1 MLTSFFSKSKP
12 VNFLAVALI
21 MAVFYISANFPE
33 LINTLDLGV
42 WGTKMGVF
50 VCFIL
55 SITVLDFIAK
65 KNDLTKRS
73 AFKIVIFA
81 VFSVSFLAILQNNQ
95 VILANLCIL
104 LALRRIISL
113 KSRKDIPKKI
123 FDATFW
129 ICIASLFYFW
139 AILFLFVVF
148 IGILVHAANYFKNWL
163 IPLVAFCTVVALVTS
178 FHILVYSEFYTWE
191 KWFQKVSFDFSLYQN
206 LQLLIPLSIIIGL
219 GIWTLFY
226 YFGIM
231 QKASVNSRPTYILV
245 LFTLALAILVAIFS
259 PIKDGS
265 ELIFLFVP
273 LSLIISNYFEGKKE
287 KIFKEILLIGLV
299 LMPILILFIS

>member
-12 VNFLAVALI
+12 VNFLAVTI
-21 MAVFYISANFPE
+21 FMAVFYISANLLE
-33 LINTLDLGV
+33 LLNALDLSV
-42 WGTKMGVF
+42 WGTKIGVF

-55 SITVLDFIAK
+55 SVTVLNFIAK

-95 VILANLCIL
+95 VILANLSIL

-113 KSRKDIPKKI
+113 KSRKDIPQKI

-139 AILFLFVVF
+139 AILFLFIVF
-148 IGILVHAANYFKNWL
+148 VGILVHAANNFKNWL
-163 IPLVAFCTVVALVTS
+163 IPLVVFCTVAALVTS
-178 FHILVYSEFYTWE
+178 FHILAYSDFYTLG
-191 KWFQKVSFDFSLYQN
+191 KWFQESSFDFKLYQN

-219 GIWTLFY
+219 GLWTLFY
-226 YFGIM
+226 YLGLM
-231 QKASVNSRPTYILV
+231 QKSSINSRPTYVLV
-245 LFTLALAILVAIFS
+245 LFTLAIAVLVAIFS
-259 PIKDGS
+259 PTKDGS

-273 LSLIISNYFEGKKE
+273 LSLIISNYFEGRKE

-299 LMPILILFIS
+299 LMPILILFLS